1 MHSID
6 THNTSIATNPRSPI
20 MNTTTARAQVFA
32 LVSAAFCAAA
42 FAAVPAPKVEANVV
56 KLDTVTVV
64 ASRSALLAEQPVI
77 ALDTVTV
84 TASKAEV
91 AAARATTQLA
101 AAAERNS

>member
-1 MHSID
+1 
-6 THNTSIATNPRSPI
+6 

-42 FAAVPAPKVEANVV
+42 FAAVPAPKAEANVV